1 MVVAGGGALLPGLCA
16 RLAQEIEALATTAPD
31 TDPSGGDAAPVGS
44 SSGGGYSWARAC
56 VTGHEEPGSSSSSSS
71 YGDAGGGNA
80 QTSAG
85 GEKEKEDSG
94 SGSGEQKERAGRTG
108 LCVVKVP
115 VRRDLL
121 VWTGAS
127 IMASLT
133 GGIAQRCLT
142 SEQYLSR
149 AAAAEGG
156 GPVGGGG
163 GGRLPDWMSV
173 SPADWVF
180 EAAVATV

>member
-16 RLAQEIEALATTAPD
+16 RLATEIEALTAAATGAVAD
-31 TDPSGGDAAPVGS
+31 ADADLNGSGGYA
-44 SSGGGYSWARAC
+44 WARAC
-56 VTGHEEPGSSSSSSS
+56 VTGHHQPEEPDSSTSGGDRGGSSRARTTATTV
-71 YGDAGGGNA
+71 GEAGGRER
-80 QTSAG
+80 Q
-85 GEKEKEDSG
+85 EG
-94 SGSGEQKERAGRTG
+94 SGSGRG
-108 LCVVKVP
+108 LCVVRVP

-127 IMASLT
+127 IMASL

-142 SEQYLSR
+142 SEQYLAR
-149 AAAAEGG
+149 AAGG
-156 GPVGGGG
+156 AVEDGEG

-180 EAAVATV
+180 EAPAPVATA